1 MFLDY
6 ITKIGFK
13 KENYSSS
20 FDTYVYDLSNALQ
33 IVLTINTYIHEN
45 RTKSSICVQAYS
57 DNMLLFQNNFY
68 DNEDEQIISEINN
81 YIRVLKNVMVLK
93 KEKEMNRMFD

>member
-13 KENYSSS
+13 KENYTSSY
-20 FDTYVYDLSNALQ
+20 DTYVYYLSNSLQ

-45 RTKSSICVQAYS
+45 RVKSNICVQAYS

-68 DNEDEQIISEINN
+68 DNEDEQIISEVNN